1 MIFMDQI
8 KANLEKIKQEVSS
21 NVLVVAVSKTKPIE
35 CINKAYQTGH
45 RDFGENKIQ
54 EMTSKFNALPKDIN
68 WHMIG
73 HVQTNKVKYMA
84 PYVSLIHSLDSLKL
98 AKEISKQA
106 IKNKRVINCLL
117 QLRISSEE
125 TKFGLNE
132 NEVLEIIN
140 LENNFDGIKIVGL
153 MGMASFVEDQN
164 KIDKEFKTL
173 KVLFDKIKSSNKK
186 FEIISMGMTLDYN
199 LAIKN
204 GSNMIRIGSKIFGER
219 NV

>member
-1 MIFMDQI
+1 MDSIQN
-8 KANLEKIKQEVSS
+8 NLERIKKEVGD
-21 NVLVVAVSKTKPIE
+21 NVLVVAVSKTKSIDL
-35 CINKAYQTGH
+35 IKKAYETGH

-54 EMTSKFNALPKDIN
+54 EMTSKFNDLPKDIK

-73 HVQTNKVKYMA
+73 HIQTNKVKYLA

-98 AKEISKQA
+98 AKEINKQA
-106 IKNKRVINCLL
+106 IKNNRIIECLI
-117 QLRISSEE
+117 QYRISNEE

-132 NEVLEIIN
+132 NEVMDIIK
-140 LENNFDGIKIVGL
+140 LQDNFSGLRITGL
-153 MGMASFVEDQN
+153 MGMASFVDDQN
-164 KIDKEFKTL
+164 VIDKEFKKL
-173 KVLFDKIKSSNKK
+173 KTLFDRIKLSNKNFK
-186 FEIISMGMTLDYN
+186 IISMGMTLDYN

>member
-1 MIFMDQI
+1 MNSIQKNLKRI
-8 KANLEKIKQEVSS
+8 KKEVGDS
-21 NVLVVAVSKTKPIE
+21 VLVVAVSKTKSID
-35 CINKAYQTGH
+35 CIKKAYETGH

-54 EMTSKFNALPKDIN
+54 EMTSKFNDLPKDIN

-73 HVQTNKVKYMA
+73 HIQTNKVKYLA

-98 AKEISKQA
+98 AKEINKQA
-106 IKNKRVINCLL
+106 IKNNKIIECLI
-117 QLRISSEE
+117 QYRISNEE

-132 NEVLEIIN
+132 NEVMDIIK
-140 LENNFDGIKIVGL
+140 LQDNFSGLRITGL
-153 MGMASFVEDQN
+153 MGMASFVDDQN
-164 KIDKEFKTL
+164 VIDKEFKKL
-173 KVLFDKIKSSNKK
+173 KTLFDRIKLSNKNFK
-186 FEIISMGMTLDYN
+186 IISMGMTLDYN

>member
-1 MIFMDQI
+1 MDLI
-8 KANLEKIKQEVSS
+8 KKNLEKIKKEVGS
-21 NVLVVAVSKTKPIE
+21 NVLVVAVSKTKPVD
-35 CINKAYQTGH
+35 CIKKAYETGH

-54 EMTSKFNALPKDIN
+54 EMTSKFNDLPKDIN

-73 HVQTNKVKYMA
+73 HIQTNKVKYMA

-98 AKEISKQA
+98 AKEINKQA
-106 IKNKRVINCLL
+106 LKNKRIIECLI
-117 QLRISSEE
+117 QYRISSEE

-132 NEVLEIIN
+132 NEVLEIIK
-140 LENNFDGIKIVGL
+140 LENNFEGIRIIGL
-153 MGMASFVEDQN
+153 MGMASFVDDQ
-164 KIDKEFKTL
+164 KIIDKEFKNL
-173 KVLFDKIKSSNKK
+173 KVLFDKIRCSNKK

-204 GSNMIRIGSKIFGER
+204 GSNVIRIGSKIFGER

>member
-1 MIFMDQI
+1 MDLI
-8 KANLEKIKQEVSS
+8 KKNLEKIKKEVGS
-21 NVLVVAVSKTKPIE
+21 NVLVVAVSKTKPVD
-35 CINKAYQTGH
+35 CIKKAYETGH

-54 EMTSKFNALPKDIN
+54 EMTSKFNDLPKDIN

-73 HVQTNKVKYMA
+73 HIQTNKVKYMA

-98 AKEISKQA
+98 AKEINKQA
-106 IKNKRVINCLL
+106 LKNKRIIECLI
-117 QLRISSEE
+117 QYRISTEE
-125 TKFGLNE
+125 TKFGLSE
-132 NEVLEIIN
+132 NEVLEIIK
-140 LENNFDGIKIVGL
+140 LENNFEGIRIIGL
-153 MGMASFVEDQN
+153 MGMASFVDDQ
-164 KIDKEFKTL
+164 KIIDKEFKNL
-173 KVLFDKIKSSNKK
+173 KVLFDKIRCSNKK

>member
-1 MIFMDQI
+1 MNSIQKNLKII
-8 KANLEKIKQEVSS
+8 KKEVGD
-21 NVLVVAVSKTKPIE
+21 NVLVVAVSKTKSID
-35 CINKAYQTGH
+35 CIKKAYDTGH

-54 EMTSKFNALPKDIN
+54 EMTSKFNDLPKDIN

-73 HVQTNKVKYMA
+73 HIQTNKVKYLA

-98 AKEISKQA
+98 AKEVNKQA
-106 IKNKRVINCLL
+106 IKNNRIIECLI
-117 QLRISSEE
+117 QYRISNEE

-132 NEVLEIIN
+132 NEVMDIIK
-140 LENNFDGIKIVGL
+140 LQNNFSGLRITGL
-153 MGMASFVEDQN
+153 MGMASFVDDQN
-164 KIDKEFKTL
+164 VIDKEFKKL
-173 KVLFDKIKSSNKK
+173 KTLFDRIKLSNKNFK
-186 FEIISMGMTLDYN
+186 IISMGMTLDYN

>member
-1 MIFMDQI
+1 MDSIQN
-8 KANLEKIKQEVSS
+8 NLERIKKEVGD
-21 NVLVVAVSKTKPIE
+21 NVLVVAVSKTKSIDF
-35 CINKAYQTGH
+35 IKKAYETGH

-54 EMTSKFNALPKDIN
+54 EMTSKFNDLPKDIK

-73 HVQTNKVKYMA
+73 HIQTNKVKYLA

-98 AKEISKQA
+98 AKEINKQA
-106 IKNKRVINCLL
+106 VKNNRIIECLI
-117 QLRISSEE
+117 QYRISNEE

-132 NEVLEIIN
+132 NEVMDIIK
-140 LENNFDGIKIVGL
+140 LQDNFSGLRITGL
-153 MGMASFVEDQN
+153 MGMASFVDDQN
-164 KIDKEFKTL
+164 VIDKEFKKL
-173 KVLFDKIKSSNKK
+173 KTLFDRIKLSNKNFK
-186 FEIISMGMTLDYN
+186 IISMGMTLDYN

>member
-1 MIFMDQI
+1 MDSIQN
-8 KANLEKIKQEVSS
+8 NLESIKKEVGD
-21 NVLVVAVSKTKPIE
+21 NVLVVAVSKTKSIDF
-35 CINKAYQTGH
+35 IKKAYETGH

-54 EMTSKFNALPKDIN
+54 EMTSKFNDLPKDIK

-73 HVQTNKVKYMA
+73 HIQTNKVKYLA

-98 AKEISKQA
+98 AKEINKQA
-106 IKNKRVINCLL
+106 IKNNRIIECLI
-117 QLRISSEE
+117 QYRISNEE

-132 NEVLEIIN
+132 NEVMDIIK
-140 LENNFDGIKIVGL
+140 LQDNFSGLRITGL
-153 MGMASFVEDQN
+153 MGMASFVDDQN
-164 KIDKEFKTL
+164 VIDKEFKKL
-173 KVLFDKIKSSNKK
+173 KTLFDRIKLSNKNFK
-186 FEIISMGMTLDYN
+186 IISMGMTLDYN

>member
-1 MIFMDQI
+1 MNSIQKNLKRI
-8 KANLEKIKQEVSS
+8 KKEVGD
-21 NVLVVAVSKTKPIE
+21 NVLVVAVSKTKSID
-35 CINKAYQTGH
+35 CIKKAYETGH

-54 EMTSKFNALPKDIN
+54 EMTSKFNDLPKDIN

-73 HVQTNKVKYMA
+73 HIQTNKVKYLA

-98 AKEISKQA
+98 AKEINKQA
-106 IKNKRVINCLL
+106 IKNNKIIECLI
-117 QLRISSEE
+117 QYRISNEE

-132 NEVLEIIN
+132 NEVMDIIK
-140 LENNFDGIKIVGL
+140 LQDNFSGLRITGL
-153 MGMASFVEDQN
+153 MGMASFVDDQN
-164 KIDKEFKTL
+164 VIDKEFKKL
-173 KVLFDKIKSSNKK
+173 KTLFDKIKLSNKNFK
-186 FEIISMGMTLDYN
+186 IISMGMTLDYN

>member
-1 MIFMDQI
+1 MDLI
-8 KANLEKIKQEVSS
+8 KKNLEKIKKEVGS
-21 NVLVVAVSKTKPIE
+21 NVLVVAVSKTKPVDYIK
-35 CINKAYQTGH
+35 KAYETGH

-54 EMTSKFNALPKDIN
+54 EMTSKFNDLPKDIN

-73 HVQTNKVKYMA
+73 HIQTNKVKYMA

-98 AKEISKQA
+98 AKEINKQA
-106 IKNKRVINCLL
+106 LKNKRIIECLI
-117 QLRISSEE
+117 QYRISSEE

-132 NEVLEIIN
+132 NEVLEIIK
-140 LENNFDGIKIVGL
+140 LEKHFEGIRIIGL
-153 MGMASFVEDQN
+153 MGMASFVDDQ
-164 KIDKEFKTL
+164 KIIDKEFKNL
-173 KVLFDKIKSSNKK
+173 KVLFDKIRCSNKK

>member
-1 MIFMDQI
+1 MDLI
-8 KANLEKIKQEVSS
+8 KKNIKKIKNEVGS
-21 NVLVVAVSKTKPIE
+21 NVLVVAVSKTKPVD
-35 CINKAYQTGH
+35 CIKKAYETGH

-54 EMTSKFNALPKDIN
+54 EMTSKFNDLPKDIN

-73 HVQTNKVKYMA
+73 HIQTNKVKYMA

-98 AKEISKQA
+98 AKEINKQA
-106 IKNKRVINCLL
+106 LKNKRIIECLI
-117 QLRISSEE
+117 QYRISTEE

-132 NEVLEIIN
+132 NEVLEIIK
-140 LENNFDGIKIVGL
+140 LENNFEGIRITGL
-153 MGMASFVEDQN
+153 MGMASFVDDQ
-164 KIDKEFKTL
+164 KIIDKEFKNL
-173 KVLFDKIKSSNKK
+173 KVLFDKIRCSNKK

>member
-1 MIFMDQI
+1 MDLI
-8 KANLEKIKQEVSS
+8 KKNIKKIKNEVGS
-21 NVLVVAVSKTKPIE
+21 NVLVVAVSKTKPVD
-35 CINKAYQTGH
+35 CIKKAYETGH

-54 EMTSKFNALPKDIN
+54 EMTSKFNDLPKDIN

-73 HVQTNKVKYMA
+73 HIQTNKVKYMA

-98 AKEISKQA
+98 AKEINKQA
-106 IKNKRVINCLL
+106 LKNKRIIECLI
-117 QLRISSEE
+117 QYRISSEE

-132 NEVLEIIN
+132 NEVLEIIK
-140 LENNFDGIKIVGL
+140 LEKHFEGIRIIGL
-153 MGMASFVEDQN
+153 MGMASFVDDQ
-164 KIDKEFKTL
+164 KIIDKEFKNL
-173 KVLFDKIKSSNKK
+173 KVLFDKIRCSNKK

>member
-1 MIFMDQI
+1 MDSIQNNIESI
-8 KANLEKIKQEVSS
+8 KKEVGD
-21 NVLVVAVSKTKPIE
+21 NVLVVAVSKTKSIDF
-35 CINKAYQTGH
+35 IKKAYETGH

-54 EMTSKFNALPKDIN
+54 EMTSKFNNLPKDIN

-73 HVQTNKVKYMA
+73 HIQTNKVKYLA

-98 AKEISKQA
+98 AKEINKQA
-106 IKNKRVINCLL
+106 IKNNRIIECLI
-117 QLRISSEE
+117 QYRISNEE

-132 NEVLEIIN
+132 NEVMDIIK
-140 LENNFDGIKIVGL
+140 LQDNFSGLRITGL
-153 MGMASFVEDQN
+153 MGMASFVDDQN
-164 KIDKEFKTL
+164 VIDKEFKKL
-173 KVLFDKIKSSNKK
+173 KTLFDRIKLSNKNFK
-186 FEIISMGMTLDYN
+186 IISMGMTLDYN

>member
-1 MIFMDQI
+1 MDSIQN
-8 KANLEKIKQEVSS
+8 NLESIKKEVGD
-21 NVLVVAVSKTKPIE
+21 NVLVVAVSKTKSIDL
-35 CINKAYQTGH
+35 IKKAYETGH

-54 EMTSKFNALPKDIN
+54 EMTSKFNDLPKDIN

-73 HVQTNKVKYMA
+73 HIQTNKVKYLA

-98 AKEISKQA
+98 AKEINKQA
-106 IKNKRVINCLL
+106 IKNNRIIECLI
-117 QLRISSEE
+117 QYRISNEE

-132 NEVLEIIN
+132 NEVMDIIK
-140 LENNFDGIKIVGL
+140 LQDNFSGLRITGL
-153 MGMASFVEDQN
+153 MGMASFVDDQN
-164 KIDKEFKTL
+164 VIDKEFKKL
-173 KVLFDKIKSSNKK
+173 KTLFDKIKLSNKNFK
-186 FEIISMGMTLDYN
+186 IISMGMTLDYN

>member
-1 MIFMDQI
+1 MDSIQN
-8 KANLEKIKQEVSS
+8 NLESIKKEVGD
-21 NVLVVAVSKTKPIE
+21 NVLVVAVSKTKSIDF
-35 CINKAYQTGH
+35 IKKAYETGH

-54 EMTSKFNALPKDIN
+54 EMTSKFNNLPEDIN

-73 HVQTNKVKYMA
+73 HIQTNKVKYLA

-98 AKEISKQA
+98 AKEINKQA
-106 IKNKRVINCLL
+106 IKNNRIIECLI
-117 QLRISSEE
+117 QYRISNEE

-132 NEVLEIIN
+132 NEVMDIIK
-140 LENNFDGIKIVGL
+140 LQDMFSGLRITGL
-153 MGMASFVEDQN
+153 MGMASFVDDQN
-164 KIDKEFKTL
+164 VIDKEFKKL
-173 KVLFDKIKSSNKK
+173 KTLFDRIKLSNKNFK
-186 FEIISMGMTLDYN
+186 IISMGMTLDYN

>member
-1 MIFMDQI
+1 MNSIQ
-8 KANLEKIKQEVSS
+8 KNLESIKKEVGD
-21 NVLVVAVSKTKPIE
+21 NVLVVAVSKTKSID
-35 CINKAYQTGH
+35 CIKKAYETGH

-54 EMTSKFNALPKDIN
+54 EMTSKFNDLPKDIN

-73 HVQTNKVKYMA
+73 HIQTNKVKYLA

-98 AKEISKQA
+98 AKEINKQA
-106 IKNKRVINCLL
+106 IKNNKIIECLI
-117 QLRISSEE
+117 QYRISNEE

-132 NEVLEIIN
+132 NEVMDIIK
-140 LENNFDGIKIVGL
+140 LQDNFGGLRITGL
-153 MGMASFVEDQN
+153 MGMASFVDDQN
-164 KIDKEFKTL
+164 VIDKEFKKL
-173 KVLFDKIKSSNKK
+173 KNLFDKIKLSNKK
-186 FEIISMGMTLDYN
+186 FKIISMGMTLDYN